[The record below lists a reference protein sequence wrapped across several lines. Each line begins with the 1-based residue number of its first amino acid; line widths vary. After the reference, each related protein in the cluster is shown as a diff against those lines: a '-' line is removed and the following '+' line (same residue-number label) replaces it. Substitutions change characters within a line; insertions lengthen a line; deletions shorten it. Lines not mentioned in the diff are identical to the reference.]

1 MDWSTVVTELAQAE
15 RAPETEWQSQQ
26 SAINAQNSVYS
37 TLSSNLTTLQTD
49 VQALQDS
56 SLYSSTAAQSSNSA
70 VATVTSSAGAT
81 QGNFTFSITQL
92 ATAAQL
98 NGTSNIA
105 APISASNDV
114 SGVTLGTAGF
124 STAITA
130 GTFSVNGAQVTV
142 ATTDSLQQVF
152 DKIATATGNAVTGSY
167 DSTTDK
173 ISLTSANPATPI
185 VLGSSADTSNF
196 LSVAQLYN
204 NQSGAIT
211 SNAALGSVQL
221 GATMSGAD
229 LATPVTDGGSGAGQ
243 FTINGVAINYNAS
256 TDSIQNVLTR
266 INSSTAG
273 VSASYDSINDRF
285 VLTDKTTGDVGISA
299 QDVTGNFLA
308 ATGMAAGTLQAGKN
322 LLYTLNGNAQQL
334 VSSSNTISA
343 SSSNLNGVSVT
354 ALQTG
359 NTTVSVTSDTS
370 QVTAAIQKF
379 VTDYNTVQTAI
390 TSNQIVTTSSSGTVT
405 PGTLTGDQ
413 TANHLASSLRSL
425 VTGVVPGLSGV
436 ISMLSSLGIQTNGK
450 DNTLAVDTTTL
461 TSTVAS
467 DPSSVQKLFNDPTNG
482 LATLMNTFITAQVST
497 NGTITNHQAS
507 LSQQS
512 SNIST
517 QIANLETKITTD
529 SAHWTSEFVAMEQA
543 EAQASQTLTYLSAQ
557 VTNGSL

>member
-1 MDWSTVVTELAQAE
+1 MVTELAQAE